1 MALVYTFDTQSNSWS
16 VPKITGNTIA
26 RKYYLTGI
34 IDYNG
39 KMYLFGGYNGTRS
52 NDMLILDTI
61 NLNWEKGSLVNA
73 PTPRSYYG
81 ATLLPNQHIIYLG
94 K

>member
-1 MALVYTFDTQSNSWS
+1 
-16 VPKITGNTIA
+16 
-26 RKYYLTGI
+26 
-34 IDYNG
+34 
-39 KMYLFGGYNGTRS
+39 MYLFGGLNYS
-52 NDMLILDTI
+52 KDSEFLNDMLILDTI
-61 NLNWEKGSLVNA
+61 NLNWGIGSFVNA